1 MSVVR
6 TALYMLLMALVV
18 SWVSFY
24 AMPLATRW
32 EFSPAIVEQFPKVGL
47 GLGAALGLAMGFS
60 VALRHSVWFLFATL
74 VLGWLVWFFLVLAA
88 GFGVTL
94 VLEGEAFEQ
103 VMEKVDTV
111 ATWIA
116 ICVTVACVAAGAY
129 AIVYEQSDA
138 VLGRFRSKLRKNQG
152 PKSS

>member
-18 SWVSFY
+18 AWVSFY
-24 AMPLATRW
+24 AMPLAIRW
-32 EFSPAIVEQFPKVGL
+32 EFSPAVVDQFPKAGL

-60 VALRHSVWFLFATL
+60 EALRHSVWFLFATL
-74 VLGWLVWFFLVLAA
+74 LIGWLVWFFLVLAA
-88 GFGVTL
+88 GLGVTL

-116 ICVTVACVAAGAY
+116 ICVTAACIAAGAY
-129 AIVYEQSDA
+129 AIVYDKADA
-138 VLGRFRSKLRKNQG
+138 LLGRLRTKSRNSRG
-152 PKSS
+152 PEKS